1 MNLYNSLIDSLP
13 DEPFLLG
20 KRLKNH
26 FAVLVPFIGSK
37 RDAILFE
44 LRAKGIRQSGEICF
58 PGGMGEP
65 GETPV
70 ECAIRECAEELGIEY
85 SQIEITAK
93 AGCIVSHRDAIIHV
107 FIGVLNIESPAE
119 TEPNKKEVAELFA
132 VPSSFFTET
141 KPDIYQVDSFTE
153 TGNFPVKELKLP
165 KRYYGT
171 WSNGKRNIY
180 VYKYGDKI
188 IWGLT
193 AAILYELISLL

>member
-1 MNLYNSLIDSLP
+1 M
-13 DEPFLLG
+13 
-20 KRLKNH
+20 
-26 FAVLVPFIGSK
+26 GSK

-58 PGGMGEP
+58 PGGMVEP
-65 GETPV
+65 GETPA

-107 FIGVLNIESPAE
+107 FIGVLNIESTAE

>member
-20 KRLKNH
+20 KRFKNH

-58 PGGMGEP
+58 PGGMVEP

-119 TEPNKKEVAELFA
+119 TKPNKKEVAELFA

>member
-1 MNLYNSLIDSLP
+1 MNFYNSLLDSLP

-26 FAVLVPFIGSK
+26 FAVLVPFIGRK
-37 RDAILFE
+37 KDALLFE
-44 LRAKGIRQSGEICF
+44 LRAKGIRQAGEICF
-58 PGGMGEP
+58 PGGMVEP
-65 GETPV
+65 EETP
-70 ECAIRECAEELGIEY
+70 EQCAIRETAEELGITRDK
-85 SQIEITAK
+85 IHITAK

-119 TEPNKKEVAELFA
+119 AEPNKKEVAELFA
-132 VPSSFFTET
+132 VPASFFTES
-141 KPDIYQVDSFTE
+141 KPEIYQVDSFTE

-165 KRYYGT
+165 RRYYGT

-180 VYKYGDKI
+180 VYKYGDKT

>member
-1 MNLYNSLIDSLP
+1 LNLYNSLIDSLP

-58 PGGMGEP
+58 PGGMVEP
-65 GETPV
+65 GEAPV

>member
-1 MNLYNSLIDSLP
+1 LNLYNSLIDSLP

-58 PGGMGEP
+58 PGGMVEP

>member
-58 PGGMGEP
+58 PGGMVEP
-65 GETPV
+65 GEAPV

>member
-1 MNLYNSLIDSLP
+1 MSFYNSLLKSLP

-37 RDAILFE
+37 KDAILFE

-58 PGGMGEP
+58 PGGMVEN
-65 GETPV
+65 GETPE
-70 ECAIRECAEELGIEY
+70 ECAARECIEELGIER
-85 SQIEITAK
+85 SQVEITAK

-107 FIGVLNIESPAE
+107 FIGVLNIESPEEAA
-119 TEPNKKEVAELFA
+119 PNKKEVAELFA
-132 VPSSFFTET
+132 VPTSFFSET
-141 KPDIYQVDSFTE
+141 KPEIYQVDSFTE

-171 WSNGKRNIY
+171 WANGKRNIY
-180 VYKYGDKI
+180 VYRYGDKI

>member
-1 MNLYNSLIDSLP
+1 MDFYNSLLKSLP

-20 KRLKNH
+20 KRLKN
-26 FAVLVPFIGSK
+26 FSVLVPFIGGRK
-37 RDAILFE
+37 DAILFE

-58 PGGMGEP
+58 PGGMVEKD
-65 GETPV
+65 ETPE
-70 ECAIRECAEELGIEY
+70 ECAIRECVEELGIKR
-85 SQIEITAK
+85 SQVEVTAN

-107 FIGVLNIESPAE
+107 FIGVIHIESPEDAV
-119 TEPNKKEVAELFA
+119 PNKKEVAELFT
-132 VPSSFFTET
+132 VPTSFFTET
-141 KPDIYQVDSFTE
+141 KPEIYQVDSFTE

-171 WSNGKRNIY
+171 WANGKRNIY

>member
-1 MNLYNSLIDSLP
+1 M
-13 DEPFLLG
+13 
-20 KRLKNH
+20 
-26 FAVLVPFIGSK
+26 PFIGK
-37 RDAILFE
+37 EKDTLLFE

-58 PGGMGEP
+58 PGGMVEP

>member
-1 MNLYNSLIDSLP
+1 MNLYNSLLDSLP

-26 FAVLVPFIGSK
+26 FAVLVPFMGSK

-58 PGGMGEP
+58 PGGMVEP
-65 GETPV
+65 GETPA

-85 SQIEITAK
+85 SQIDITAK